1 MEKLIAYKMSVS
13 EGEEI
18 LQNVLDD
25 AGIRLVSEANAF
37 YSAYSD
43 SQELDGSQVDR
54 RIAQYLGVQAV
65 ENHVA
70 EGMKMFSQIKKNAI
84 LAAERDGYNRIIL
97 RCSDGTFSFTR
108 EAYGRPV
115 TPLFEDEQIV
125 GRVVVSWVSG
135 CAQVRFI
142 QVSG

>member
-13 EGEEI
+13 EAEEI

-70 EGMKMFSQIKKNAI
+70 EGGNEMEHKMPLKKKSS
-84 LAAERDGYNRIIL
+84 LL
-97 RCSDGTFSFTR
+97 RKT
-108 EAYGRPV
+108 
-115 TPLFEDEQIV
+115 
-125 GRVVVSWVSG
+125 
-135 CAQVRFI
+135 
-142 QVSG
+142 

>member
-13 EGEEI
+13 EAEEI

-54 RIAQYLGVQAV
+54 RIAQYLG
-65 ENHVA
+65 
-70 EGMKMFSQIKKNAI
+70 
-84 LAAERDGYNRIIL
+84 AATKGRGI
-97 RCSDGTFSFTR
+97 FT
-108 EAYGRPV
+108 V
-115 TPLFEDEQIV
+115 TDT
-125 GRVVVSWVSG
+125 RSG
-135 CAQVRFI
+135 AT
-142 QVSG
+142 SL

>member
-13 EGEEI
+13 EAEEI

-25 AGIRLVSEANAF
+25 AGIRLVSEANTF

-70 EGMKMFSQIKKNAI
+70 DGGGL
-84 LAAERDGYNRIIL
+84 LAV
-97 RCSDGTFSFTR
+97 
-108 EAYGRPV
+108 V
-115 TPLFEDEQIV
+115 TKP
-125 GRVVVSWVSG
+125 
-135 CAQVRFI
+135 
-142 QVSG
+142 

>member
-1 MEKLIAYKMSVS
+1 
-13 EGEEI
+13 
-18 LQNVLDD
+18 
-25 AGIRLVSEANAF
+25 
-37 YSAYSD
+37 
-43 SQELDGSQVDR
+43 
-54 RIAQYLGVQAV
+54 
-65 ENHVA
+65 
-70 EGMKMFSQIKKNAI
+70 MFSQIKKNAI

-108 EAYGRPV
+108 EAYGRPA